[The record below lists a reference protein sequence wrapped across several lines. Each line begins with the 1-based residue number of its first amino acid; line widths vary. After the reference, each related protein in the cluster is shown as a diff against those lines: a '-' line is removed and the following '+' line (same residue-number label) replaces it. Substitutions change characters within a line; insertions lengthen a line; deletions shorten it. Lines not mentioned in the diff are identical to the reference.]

1 MKPRAQAGGRGGV
14 LSRLWLAAILLGLA
28 GLSGCAWLDVK
39 QRGWIYRP
47 TPGVLGD
54 WQPITTADEAIWLLR
69 PADKAGD
76 PPQRL
81 RAIWVPSEMQSGVQS
96 AALGSAA
103 GAGPAAPS
111 VLYLHGTFRN
121 VFQNRPKIVAIH
133 EAGFSVLAVDYRGW
147 GESSA
152 LLPSE
157 QTIMEDAEVAWAELT
172 RRATQPDSRVI
183 FGHSMGSGVA
193 VELALRHRDP
203 LAYGAL
209 VLEAGIT
216 SGPDVV
222 RDQGTLGVVLAP
234 LVTQQFASI
243 AKIGRIDAPKWFL
256 SGSADKTV
264 PPQQSQRL
272 YDAALDPKRIEIF
285 EGGSH
290 SGLHKEFE
298 QRYRAV
304 WQDVAAGL
312 VGAGTGHAA
321 AATATA
327 TATATAASA
336 SAASP

>member
-1 MKPRAQAGGRGGV
+1 MARSSAVIEWVAAWLAKVLVV
-14 LSRLWLAAILLGLA
+14 LSVAGLA
-28 GLSGCAWLDVK
+28 GCAWIDTT
-39 QRGWIYRP
+39 QRAKGYRP
-47 TPGVLGD
+47 SAGTVAD
-54 WQPITTADEAIWLLR
+54 WQPLTAQDEALWLDL
-69 PADKAGD
+69 PAAPPGTT
-76 PPQRL
+76 PQRL
-81 RAIWVPSEMQSGVQS
+81 RALWIP
-96 AALGSAA
+96 AAD
-103 GAGPAAPS
+103 PAAPS

-121 VFQNRPKIVAIH
+121 VFQNRPKIAAIH

-157 QTIMEDAEVAWAELT
+157 QTIMEDAEVAWAEFT
-172 RRATQPDSRVI
+172 RRAPQPDSRVI

-193 VELALRHRDP
+193 VELALRHRSP
-203 LAYGAL
+203 PGYGAL

-222 RDQGTLGVVLAP
+222 RDYGTLGVVLAP

-243 AKIGRIDAPKWFL
+243 TKIGRIEAPKWFL

-264 PPQQSQRL
+264 PPQQTQRL
-272 YDAALDPKRIEIF
+272 YDAAPPPKHIEIF

-298 QRYRAV
+298 PRYRAV
-304 WQDVAAGL
+304 WQDVAASL
-312 VGAGTGHAA
+312 NGAGSARAAGAAGAA
-321 AATATA
+321 AATA
-327 TATATAASA
+327 S

>member
-1 MKPRAQAGGRGGV
+1 MASKSALIGRGTA
-14 LSRLWLAAILLGLA
+14 WLAKAVVVACVAGLA
-28 GLSGCAWLDVK
+28 GCAWIDTT
-39 QRGWIYRP
+39 QRAKGYRP
-47 TPGVLGD
+47 TPGTMAD
-54 WQPITTADEAIWLLR
+54 WTPITPRDEALWLDL
-69 PADKAGD
+69 PAPQPGAA
-76 PPQRL
+76 PQRL
-81 RAIWVPSEMQSGVQS
+81 RALWIPAVD
-96 AALGSAA
+96 
-103 GAGPAAPS
+103 PAAPS

-121 VFQNRPKIVAIH
+121 VFQNRPKIAAIH

-157 QTIMEDAEVAWAELT
+157 RTIMEDGEVAWAELT
-172 RRATQPDSRVI
+172 RRATEPDSRVI

-203 LAYGAL
+203 PAYGAL

-222 RDQGTLGVVLAP
+222 RDYGTLGVVLAP
-234 LVTQQFASI
+234 LITQQFASL
-243 AKIGRIDAPKWFL
+243 AKIGRIEAPKWFL

-264 PPQQSQRL
+264 PPQQTKAL
-272 YDAALDPKRIEIF
+272 YAAAPPPKHIEIF

-304 WQDVAAGL
+304 WRDVAAGL
-312 VGAGTGHAA
+312 ARTAHAA
-321 AATATA
+321 APAAL
-327 TATATAASA
+327 ASA
-336 SAASP
+336 PAARP